1 MGKKILIVALKK
13 KKKTGV
19 KVELTVLLSLKESIY
34 IVDLFGEKLRYY
46 ARSL

>member
-13 KKKTGV
+13 KTGV
-19 KVELTVLLSLKESIY
+19 KVKLTVLLSLKESIY